1 MIVPAPRATHLI
13 LLFLVSLSLFATAAA
28 AAAGTNS
35 SFVLA
40 AAQTHR
46 KDPLRG
52 LSYYTG
58 GWNIS
63 DEHYWASVGFTA
75 APVFAA
81 AAVWFVVFGIALF
94 LAGCCFC
101 CCCTGRAT
109 SYSRACLAVSLLLLL
124 AATAAAAVGCAVL
137 YDGQGRF
144 HGSTAATVDYVARQS
159 GDTVGNLRSFTGFL
173 ETAKAVGVGPVTLP
187 DDVKGR
193 IDEVVAKVSAASDEL
208 ARRTSS
214 NAAKIRTG
222 LETVRKV
229 LIVVAAAL
237 LILAFLGLVFSL
249 CGLEAII
256 YVLVFLGWILVAGT
270 FVLCGTFL
278 LLHNVVGDTCV
289 AMGEWVQHPQA
300 HTALDDILPCVDT
313 AAATE
318 ALDRSKDVNYQLVA
332 LLNNA
337 LANVSNA
344 DTDNLPPQAAS
355 SPLYYNQSGPPV
367 PLLCNPYTPELHDR
381 QCAPGEVT
389 ADAAQQAWQRYVCQA
404 RVDAATGAEVCATAG
419 RVTPSMYAQ
428 LAGAANVSYGLSH
441 YGPALVDLA
450 DCTFVRE
457 TFRSIGAD
465 HCPGLRRHSGQVFRG
480 MLGAAV
486 AVMAAVM
493 LWVAHAREQRRRREA
508 KAVMLVRPAAPPY
521 MFHHVE
527 ERALLQSPMRPCK

>member
-1 MIVPAPRATHLI
+1 MIAPATRATHLV
-13 LLFLVSLSLFATAAA
+13 LLFLVSVTLFATAAA

-35 SFVLA
+35 SFILA

-63 DEHYWASVGFTA
+63 DEHYWAVSFPDLDFTISLDRVLSVGFTA

-94 LAGCCFC
+94 LAGSCFC

-109 SYSRACLAVSLLLLL
+109 SYSRACLAVSLVLLL

-208 ARRTSS
+208 AKRTSS

-237 LILAFLGLVFSL
+237 LILAFLGLVLSL
-249 CGLEAII
+249 CGLEWMI
-256 YVLVFLGWILVAGT
+256 YVLVFIGWILVAGT

-318 ALDRSKDVNYQLVA
+318 ALDRSKEVNYQLVA
-332 LLNNA
+332 LLNTA

-344 DTDNLPPQAAS
+344 DNVP
-355 SPLYYNQSGPPV
+355 PLYYNQSGPPV
-367 PLLCNPYTPELHDR
+367 PLLCNPYTPDLRDR
-381 QCAPGEVT
+381 RCAPGEVT

-404 RVDAATGAEVCATAG
+404 KVDAATGAEVCATAG

-465 HCPGLRRHSGQVFRG
+465 HCPGLRRHSGQCS
-480 MLGAAV
+480 AACS
-486 AVMAAVM
+486 
-493 LWVAHAREQRRRREA
+493 
-508 KAVMLVRPAAPPY
+508 PPP
-521 MFHHVE
+521 
-527 ERALLQSPMRPCK
+527 SP